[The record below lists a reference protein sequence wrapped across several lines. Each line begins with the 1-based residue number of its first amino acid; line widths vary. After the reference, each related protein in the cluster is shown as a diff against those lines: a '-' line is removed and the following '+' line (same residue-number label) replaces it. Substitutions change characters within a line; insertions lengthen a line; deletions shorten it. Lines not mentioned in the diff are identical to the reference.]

1 MSDRGADVD
10 PLLGKVIDDYRL
22 ESRIGAGATGIVYRA
37 SHKSRPNK
45 LAVKVL
51 HENLGRISS
60 LKRRFEREARALSR
74 LAHPCIVHIADFGVS
89 PLATYLAMELLE
101 GETLETRMQR
111 GPIEPEEILPI
122 IRPVLAGLAFA
133 HEMQIVHRDL
143 KPANVFLSADANGES
158 SVKILD
164 FGLAK
169 FLAIDE
175 LSSDATLTRKGRI
188 VGTPA
193 YMSPEQI
200 TGVSLDVRA
209 DVYAA
214 GVVLFELIA
223 DRRPFDYE
231 RRSELLRAHLFE
243 KPPEMS
249 TVRPGLTVDADLA
262 AVVRKALA
270 KDPAERYANAGAMLR
285 ALETIRP
292 APTTVL
298 RGGLSR
304 RTRRREDSTSVV
316 LSEHDMRE
324 LASSISE
331 AGLGTATERDAG
343 DPSMSLGARAGRES
357 PQTVDLT
364 PLGGLPFD
372 ELVRRQAM
380 GPDPEGGVVKKLG
393 PWVVAALVAF
403 LAGALS
409 YWVATHLGV

>member
-1 MSDRGADVD
+1 M
-10 PLLGKVIDDYRL
+10 IDDYRL

-37 SHKSRPNK
+37 SHPGRPQK
-45 LAVKVL
+45 LAFKIL

-89 PLATYLAMELLE
+89 ADATYLAMELLE

-111 GPIEPEEILPI
+111 GPIEPAELLPI
-122 IRPVLAGLAFA
+122 IKPVLAGLAFA

-143 KPANVFLSADANGES
+143 KPANVFLAASPQGT

-214 GVVLFELIA
+214 GVVLFEMIA
-223 DRRPFDYE
+223 DLRPFDYE

-243 KPPEMS
+243 KPPEMHA
-249 TVRPGLTVDADLA
+249 VRPGLTVDPELESI
-262 AVVRKALA
+262 VRKALA
-270 KDPAERYANAGAMLR
+270 KDPAERFANAGAMLR
-285 ALETIRP
+285 ALEALKGVP
-292 APTTVL
+292 ASVS
-298 RGGLSR
+298 RVGMSR
-304 RTRRREDSTSVV
+304 RERRREDSTSVV

-331 AGLGTATERDAG
+331 AGLGSVTEKDSIAGAFATRPGKEVPHR
-343 DPSMSLGARAGRES
+343 M
-357 PQTVDLT
+357 DLT

-372 ELVRRQAM
+372 ALAH
-380 GPDPEGGVVKKLG
+380 PPSDPPERSGVAKRVG
-393 PWVVAALVAF
+393 PWIAASLLAF
-403 LAGALS
+403 VAGAAS
-409 YWVATHLGV
+409 YWIATHLGR

>member
-1 MSDRGADVD
+1 VSDRGADRD

-37 SHKSRPNK
+37 SHPGRTHK
-45 LAVKVL
+45 LAIKVL

-89 PLATYLAMELLE
+89 PEATYLAMELLE

-111 GPIEPEEILPI
+111 GPIEPDEILPI
-122 IRPVLAGLAFA
+122 IKPVLAGLAFA

-143 KPANVFLSADANGES
+143 KPANVFLAPDAVGS

-169 FLAIDE
+169 FLSIDE
-175 LSSDATLTRKGRI
+175 LSSEATLTRKGRI

-223 DRRPFDYE
+223 DLRPFDYE

-243 KPPEMS
+243 KPPEMHA
-249 TVRPGLTVDADLA
+249 VRPGLSVDPVLEGI
-262 AVVRKALA
+262 VRKALS
-270 KDPAERYANAGAMLR
+270 KDPAERFAHAGAMLR
-285 ALETIRP
+285 ALDEVRGT
-292 APTTVL
+292 PTSVS
-298 RGGLSR
+298 RVGLSR
-304 RTRRREDSTSVV
+304 RERRREDSTSVV

-331 AGLGTATERDAG
+331 AGEGGTATERDAT
-343 DPSMSLGARAGRES
+343 SMSARALAKDAAHRH
-357 PQTVDLT
+357 DLT

-372 ELVRRQAM
+372 ALVHPNEA
-380 GPDPEGGVVKKLG
+380 PEPESIAKKLG
-393 PWVVAALVAF
+393 PWLVAALVAF

-409 YWVATHLGV
+409 YWVATHFGA

>member
-1 MSDRGADVD
+1 
-10 PLLGKVIDDYRL
+10 VIDDYRL

-37 SHKSRPNK
+37 SHPGRTQK
-45 LAVKVL
+45 LAIKVL

-89 PLATYLAMELLE
+89 ADATYLAMELLE

-111 GPIEPEEILPI
+111 APIEPNEILPI
-122 IRPVLAGLAFA
+122 IKPVLAGLSFA

-143 KPANVFLSADANGES
+143 KPANVFLAPDATES
-158 SVKILD
+158 QVKILD

-214 GVVLFELIA
+214 GVVLFEMIA
-223 DRRPFDYE
+223 DLRPFDYE

-249 TVRPGLTVDADLA
+249 AVRPGLVVDPELEAI
-262 AVVRKALA
+262 VRRALA
-270 KDPAERYANAGAMLR
+270 KDPAERFANAGAMLR
-285 ALETIRP
+285 ALE
-292 APTTVL
+292 ALKGVPTRVS
-298 RGGLSR
+298 RVGMSR
-304 RTRRREDSTSVV
+304 RERRREDSTSVV

-331 AGLGTATERDAG
+331 AGMGSVTERDS
-343 DPSMSLGARAGRES
+343 PLGALTTRADKNMGPRL
-357 PQTVDLT
+357 DLT

-372 ELVRRQAM
+372 ALLGQPVSEEIGIARRVA
-380 GPDPEGGVVKKLG
+380 
-393 PWVVAALVAF
+393 PWILAALVAF
-403 LAGALS
+403 VAGALS
-409 YWVATHLGV
+409 YWVATHLGR